1 MSNPDIANRVLKY
14 YNIDYDLISKTGLEE
29 LKNYLRFHGFE
40 ANVRK
45 NQLLARVFAG
55 TKNGVKPIKT
65 AVEVEANLKTEYL
78 VKLEIGDKNILDPF
92 KFPHVWMNEDKY
104 TKFWPMLFYTDTFNY
119 LMSFP

>member
-1 MSNPDIANRVLKY
+1 M
-14 YNIDYDLISKTGLEE
+14 
-29 LKNYLRFHGFE
+29 
-40 ANVRK
+40 
-45 NQLLARVFAG
+45 ARVFAG
-55 TKNGVKPIKT
+55 TKNSVKPIKT

-119 LMSFP
+119 LMSFPEELGCKELNDYKNSKASRYQKPGWLPYCANLLCQPITIVS